1 MFNST
6 SLTHKEV
13 KASNEANFSF
23 ILISTK
29 CIEYYYEYLRFG
41 FRLCE
46 DANQNLE
53 DRAER
58 LKKHAE
64 SIDSQEEEES
74 K

>member
-1 MFNST
+1 M
-6 SLTHKEV
+6 KG
-13 KASNEANFSF
+13 
-23 ILISTK
+23 
-29 CIEYYYEYLRFG
+29 IEYKYECLRFG